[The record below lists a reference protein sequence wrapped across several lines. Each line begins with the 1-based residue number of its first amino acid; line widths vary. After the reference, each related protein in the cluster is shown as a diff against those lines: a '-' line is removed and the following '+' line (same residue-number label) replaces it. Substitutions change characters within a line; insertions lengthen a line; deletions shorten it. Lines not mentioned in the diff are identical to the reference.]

1 MATTTESAA
10 LPKWYWLV
18 AVFGLLW
25 MAFGCFN
32 YLLLMTMSPAE
43 IAQLPPAQQEV
54 VNTAPVWVNA
64 LYAIAVWSG
73 LGGAIGLVLRRA
85 WARLLFLVS
94 LAAVIL
100 QFGWIFTS
108 TSQLAVEGPS
118 AAAFPLIILL
128 FGIFFVWFA
137 GYAQKRGW
145 IA

>member
-1 MATTTESAA
+1 MATTSGSA
-10 LPKWYWLV
+10 LPKWYWGV
-18 AVFGLLW
+18 AGFALLW

-32 YLLLMTMSPAE
+32 YVVLMSMSAAD
-43 IAQLPPAQQEV
+43 IAKLPPAQQDI
-54 VNTAPVWVNA
+54 VNSAPVWVNA

-94 LAAVIL
+94 LVAVIL

-108 TSQLAVEGPS
+108 SDQLAVEGPS
-118 AAAFPLIILL
+118 AAAFPLVILL

>member
-1 MATTTESAA
+1 MATTSGSA
-10 LPKWYWLV
+10 LPKYYWGV
-18 AVFGLLW
+18 AVLALLW

-32 YLLLMTMSPAE
+32 YVVLMSMSAAD
-43 IAQLPPAQQEV
+43 IAKLPPAQQDI
-54 VNTAPVWVNA
+54 VNSAPVWVNA

-94 LAAVIL
+94 LVAVIL

-108 TSQLAVEGPS
+108 SDQLAVEGPS
-118 AAAFPLIILL
+118 AAAFPLVILL